1 MEWNEELMSIVEPE
15 PVENGLSA
23 EMQER
28 AKAFGKWMWL
38 YFLLMIQSII
48 PGIIAVV
55 EEQFQTGTI
64 IGTLLGWIYAAAM
77 LYAMFQ
83 LGRVQDR
90 LRTCAI
96 LNAVALAAQIILYF
110 VNSEMLTDLWDIP
123 SFIMGLVVSYQ
134 LMHGCGDALAG
145 VDNEQSN
152 KWYRL
157 WKWYVGLL
165 IGGVVGVPAVISM
178 SVFAEN
184 EFLLIIAVIAMLAW
198 AGMLIVQLVKEYVYI
213 YRTAKIFRGIAE
225 NL

>member
-1 MEWNEELMSIVEPE
+1 MEELTTVMQAEPE
-15 PVENGLSA
+15 TNARTPWI
-23 EMQER
+23 QER
-28 AKAFGKWMWL
+28 AKVFGKWMWI
-38 YFLLMIQSII
+38 YFWVSIVTII
-48 PGIIAVV
+48 PGGIAAV
-55 EEQFQTGTI
+55 EEMSETGTI
-64 IGTLLGWIYAAAM
+64 IGTLIGWCLSAV
-77 LYAMFQ
+77 LVYAMFQ

-96 LNAVALAAQIILYF
+96 LNAVALAAQIILHF

-123 SFIMGLVVSYQ
+123 SIIMGLVVSYQ

-165 IGGVVGVPAVISM
+165 IGGVVAVPAVI
-178 SVFAEN
+178 FLAAFGEN
-184 EFLLIIAVIAMLAW
+184 TFQAVIAVIALLAW
-198 AGMLIVQLVKEYVYI
+198 VCMLLVQVVKEYVYI

>member
-1 MEWNEELMSIVEPE
+1 METNEELMHVLEPE
-15 PVENGLSA
+15 PAARGLRDVLRG
-23 EMQER
+23 R
-28 AKAFGKWMWL
+28 AMVLGKWLWV
-38 YFLLMIQSII
+38 YFWLMIASSV

-55 EEQFQTGTI
+55 EEMTMTGTI
-64 IGTLLGWIYAAAM
+64 IGTVIGWIISAVM
-77 LYAMFQ
+77 VYAMFQ
-83 LGRVQDR
+83 LGTQQER

-110 VNSEMLTDLWDIP
+110 VDSEVLNDLWNIP

-157 WKWYVGLL
+157 WKWYVSLL

-213 YRTAKIFRGIAE
+213 YRTAKIFRGIAS